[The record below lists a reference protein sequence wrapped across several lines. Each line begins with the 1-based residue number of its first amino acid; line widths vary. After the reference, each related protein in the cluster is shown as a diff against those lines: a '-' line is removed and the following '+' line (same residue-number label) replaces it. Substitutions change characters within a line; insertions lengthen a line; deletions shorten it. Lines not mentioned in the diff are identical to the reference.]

1 MTRSVL
7 TTGSFADNSVTSSK
21 ISSIPAITASSMPT
35 GSVIQVVRDSPKT
48 HGVAAISSYV
58 NMAST
63 SWTNLGGGHYVEITP
78 QFATSKIFLIMTF
91 PHYTDASYTYMTV
104 QRSIAGGSYTQLDDY
119 NLSLQYEHHGLT
131 NTANHWSFYTL
142 NGYDSPNTTSAIK
155 YQMFYKCNSTN
166 TSYIGW
172 TSANTEHNTCSY
184 IAMEIKG

>member
-1 MTRSVL
+1 MPLTRPKKVPTANLAQGSSFL
-7 TTGSFADNSVTSSK
+7 TSNSALAASNL
-21 ISSIPAITASSMPT
+21 PA

-48 HGVAAISSYV
+48 HGVAAASSYV
-58 NMAST
+58 SMSST
-63 SWTNLGGGHYVEITP
+63 SWTNMGGGHYVEITP

-91 PHYTDASYTYMTV
+91 PHYTDSSYTYMTV

-131 NTANHWSFYTL
+131 NSANHWSFYTL

-155 YQMFYKCNSTN
+155 YSMHYKCHSTN

-172 TSANTEHNTCSY
+172 ANANTEHNTSSY
-184 IAMEIKG
+184 IAMEIKV